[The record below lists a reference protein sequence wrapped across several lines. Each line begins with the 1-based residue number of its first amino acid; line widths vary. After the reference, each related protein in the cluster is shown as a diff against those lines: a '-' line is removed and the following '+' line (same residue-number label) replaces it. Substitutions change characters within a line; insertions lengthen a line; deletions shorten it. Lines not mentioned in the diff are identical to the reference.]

1 MARRAKTTLSPLQ
14 LTGIIGG
21 IVIIAA
27 LGLLLLKGG
36 GTTRPTFAGSAP
48 ELDLR
53 DYLDNSN
60 ALGNNTYHIE
70 GVIDERLD
78 NWSSGQGRLFSVL
91 AEEGSR
97 QAPLALLVP
106 ARFNGINIQRGQRY
120 SFKVTVQARTG
131 ILEVIELSK
140 A

>member
-27 LGLLLLKGG
+27 LGFTLLKGG
-36 GTTRPTFAGSAP
+36 SNTRTSFAGTAP
-48 ELDLR
+48 QLDLR

-70 GVIDERLD
+70 GIIDERLD
-78 NWSSGQGRLFSVL
+78 NWSSDQGRLFSVL
-91 AEEGSR
+91 AEEGTR
-97 QAPLALLVP
+97 NAPVAILVP
-106 ARFNGINIQRGQRY
+106 PKFNSTNIQRGQRY
-120 SFKVTVQARTG
+120 SFKVTVQAKTG
-131 ILEVIELSK
+131 ILEVIELTK